1 MERNYVTITLCILCL
16 YSLHRAV
23 SIFAAQ
29 DACRVFV
36 GGRIRE
42 SPARHGS
49 AVAVAAPAAAV
60 AVAVAAAAT
69 AAAGALSA
77 PTGRPASVAGGVSI
91 TPGGTRVN
99 GVPVRASVRPSVWA
113 GGHVIIKRR

>member
-49 AVAVAAPAAAV
+49 AVAAAPAAAV
-60 AVAVAAAAT
+60 AAAAA
-69 AAAGALSA
+69 AAAGALCRR
-77 PTGRPASVAGGVSI
+77 RPAVQ
-91 TPGGTRVN
+91 
-99 GVPVRASVRPSVWA
+99 RPSPAACRSRQA
-113 GGHVIIKRR
+113 GPVSTESQSVGPSVHLGWRTRNN